1 MWLFLHIDKSGYLQY
16 NSMRIKGGFMSDK
29 NRKTFEA
36 IFTKTRIYLV
46 VIAVVLIILC
56 IQNFPQKQGGKAN
69 QTLKHGEPY

>member
-1 MWLFLHIDKSGYLQY
+1 
-16 NSMRIKGGFMSDK
+16 MSDK

-56 IQNFPQKQGGKAN
+56 IQNINFIIPSILLYGILLVY
-69 QTLKHGEPY
+69 TF